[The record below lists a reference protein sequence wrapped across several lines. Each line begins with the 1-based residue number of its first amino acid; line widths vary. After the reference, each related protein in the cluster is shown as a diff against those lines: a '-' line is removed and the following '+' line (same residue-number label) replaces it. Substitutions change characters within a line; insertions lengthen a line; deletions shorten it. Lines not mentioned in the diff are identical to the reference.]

1 MHLEKIELAF
11 ARDAFGRH
19 SSTRTDVWVLNAHQT
34 IIHPVTRD
42 GTRVHRAQH
51 STNARRTR
59 LVRYNRISLN

>member
-34 IIHPVTRD
+34 IIHPITYTSISSAARD
-42 GTRVHRAQH
+42 ERTKDAFGT
-51 STNARRTR
+51 
-59 LVRYNRISLN
+59 L